1 MATTHGAVAF
11 PLWVPSAVYE
21 QAALLSEEQA
31 LDALGPVDIAAQAGV
46 KRPAKRGQRN
56 ASHRDA

>member
-31 LDALGPVDIAAQAGV
+31 LDALGPVVIAAQAGV